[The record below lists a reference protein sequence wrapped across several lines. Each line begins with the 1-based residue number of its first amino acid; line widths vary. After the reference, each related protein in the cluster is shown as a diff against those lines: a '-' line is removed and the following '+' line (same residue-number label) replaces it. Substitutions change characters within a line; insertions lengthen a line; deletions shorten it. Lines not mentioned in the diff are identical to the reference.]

1 MNFYFLPS
9 RRCLVLW
16 SQKCACTALSRWIKH
31 CFDEAEDCPK
41 GTSARTYIADKGFN
55 FSDLQNL
62 KAFLSGDK
70 PTAKTMIVSYRDP
83 ASRITSSFVNKF
95 HVYENRTIFD
105 GGKKMQGFSR
115 QFAKDLKQE
124 LQSAKHLKR
133 KMGDFSLRDMIIYLH
148 QKRSELHTINDHFTP
163 PIDQQDHLD
172 IIKAA
177 CQDKATSIFPLRVEK
192 LSQDLKKINRH
203 IHQKFVPRHLNNT
216 ELPGP
221 EWSLSESAD
230 LVASPISSLFENKII
245 PKAGALRNYLEQDA
259 DFKKQYM
266 DLFQH
271 DYSLLNLME
280 SLRPES
286 T

>member
-1 MNFYFLPS
+1 
-9 RRCLVLW
+9 
-16 SQKCACTALSRWIKH
+16 
-31 CFDEAEDCPK
+31 
-41 GTSARTYIADKGFN
+41 
-55 FSDLQNL
+55 
-62 KAFLSGDK
+62 
-70 PTAKTMIVSYRDP
+70 
-83 ASRITSSFVNKF
+83 
-95 HVYENRTIFD
+95 
-105 GGKKMQGFSR
+105 MQGFSR

-124 LQSAKHLKR
+124 LNLVNRLKQ
-133 KMGDFSLRDMIIYLH
+133 KMGDFSLRDMIVHLH

-163 PIDQQDHLD
+163 QIHQQEHLD

-177 CQDKATSIFPLRVEK
+177 CQDKVTSVFPLRVEK
-192 LSQDLKKINRH
+192 LSQDLKRINRH
-203 IHQKFVPRHLNNT
+203 IHQKFVPRRINNT

-230 LVASPISSLFENKII
+230 LVTSPISSLFKNKLI
-245 PKAGALRNYLEQDA
+245 PKAAALRNYLEQDS

-271 DYSLLNLME
+271 DYSLLTLME

>member
-1 MNFYFLPS
+1 MTNDQERS
-9 RRCLVLW
+9 DT
-16 SQKCACTALSRWIKH
+16 SQTSQTAWKQTEI
-31 CFDEAEDCPK
+31 
-41 GTSARTYIADKGFN
+41 
-55 FSDLQNL
+55 
-62 KAFLSGDK
+62 
-70 PTAKTMIVSYRDP
+70 
-83 ASRITSSFVNKF
+83 
-95 HVYENRTIFD
+95 
-105 GGKKMQGFSR
+105 
-115 QFAKDLKQE
+115 DLKKFNG
-124 LQSAKHLKR
+124 L
-133 KMGDFSLRDMIIYLH
+133 FLR
-148 QKRSELHTINDHFTP
+148 
-163 PIDQQDHLD
+163 
-172 IIKAA
+172 
-177 CQDKATSIFPLRVEK
+177 SI
-192 LSQDLKKINRH
+192 SKKINRH